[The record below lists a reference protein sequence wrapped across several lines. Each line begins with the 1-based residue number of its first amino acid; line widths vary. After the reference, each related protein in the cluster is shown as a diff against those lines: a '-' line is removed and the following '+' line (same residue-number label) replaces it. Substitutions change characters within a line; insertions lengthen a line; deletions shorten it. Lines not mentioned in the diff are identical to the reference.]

1 MKILVQQKTSDKKRG
16 DLLKVLL
23 SDNTQED
30 RAVLISEN
38 PILIEIQSKKLE
50 KQRVPNG
57 FLTNLIV
64 AQVEDKI
71 SKETGL
77 WYDEFKVWLD
87 EWNKRWIREIPKRKK
102 TSN

>member
-87 EWNKRWIREIPKRKK
+87 E
-102 TSN
+102 